1 MNIFYKNIGEN
12 KFFLKPDSALVKG
25 SRDFYLPGYIEGV
38 IFSPSLVFRINRS
51 SKCTESRF
59 AIRFYNVVSYGINI
73 CDYRFRQNN
82 CSDIFDL
89 VKLTIF
95 DNSCYAGDEF
105 FPPDQYKIKG
115 NINLAIDGI
124 VALTCRIP
132 ENILEEVNMAIELI
146 SGYCSMK
153 SGDLI
158 FIQLGEVKELRKD
171 VRLSLFHS
179 ESEATHSEDLQF
191 DFRIK

>member
-25 SRDFYLPGYIEGV
+25 SRDFYVPGYIEGV

-59 AIRFYNVVSYGINI
+59 AKRYYNEVSYGINI
-73 CDYRFRQNN
+73 YDYRFRQNN
-82 CSDIFDL
+82 CSDFFDL
-89 VKLTIF
+89 VKLTVF

-105 FPPDQYKIKG
+105 FLPDKYKITG
-115 NINLAIDGI
+115 NVNLAIDGI
-124 VALTCRIP
+124 VALTCTIP
-132 ENILEEVNMAIELI
+132 ENILEEANMAIELI

-158 FIQLGEVKELRKD
+158 YIQLGEVEELRKD
-171 VRLSLFHS
+171 VKLSLSHCGS
-179 ESEATHSEDLQF
+179 ESTYSEEVLF

>member
-25 SRDFYLPGYIEGV
+25 SKDFYVPGYIEGV

-59 AIRFYNVVSYGINI
+59 ARRYYNEVSYGINI
-73 CDYRFRQNN
+73 NDYRFRKNN
-82 CSDIFDL
+82 CSDFFDL
-89 VKLTIF
+89 VNLTIF

-105 FPPDQYKIKG
+105 FLPDQYKITG

-124 VALTCRIP
+124 VALTCSIP
-132 ENILEEVNMAIELI
+132 ENILEEANLAIELI

-158 FIQLGEVKELRKD
+158 YIQLGEVEELRKD
-171 VRLSLFHS
+171 IKLSLSHCGS
-179 ESEATHSEDLQF
+179 ESTHSEEILF